1 MVPSN
6 SLGKKI
12 HPFGWISGIA
22 ASLCFV
28 VYNNPNAPRVASG
41 VKHNMINFVNLHIL
55 AATQQPH
62 NYISVNGISLITNA
76 DKHFFLENNFDPS
89 FALQA
94 KCSLFAI
101 AKTKD
106 AVVVLAA
113 AHCPPSGNQV
123 RTAHGQGLGPVE
135 KVFSTT
141 ISQDLVLAVISA
153 TPEVLSTITP
163 IPVATPEESERILSQ
178 TKCGM
183 NVMAVGY
190 PQMNPFVSN
199 VQMNRT
205 FGGDRHSVA
214 IAAPL
219 VRVGEGENPS
229 SVLNVG
235 LLSTAT
241 GFSGGALVGLSGNDL
256 RIVGVITGQKL
267 VNVIKGNQEI
277 NVHFLSTKTF
287 PTTKTA
293 ICVQGNGGENV
304 SLSLEEVVKE
314 IASLTPCQR
323 N

>member
-12 HPFGWISGIA
+12 NYFGWIAGIAA
-22 ASLCFV
+22 ASLCVV

-41 VKHNMINFVNLHIL
+41 VKHNMINFVTTNILGVTPQPHDVIHLNGIPVITNL
-55 AATQQPH
+55 ATQ
-62 NYISVNGISLITNA
+62 
-76 DKHFFLENNFDPS
+76 FFSKKIDPS

-94 KCSLFAI
+94 KCSAAVI

-153 TPEVLSTITP
+153 PPEVLSTITP
-163 IPVATPEESERILSQ
+163 IPVATPEESREILSQ
-178 TKCGM
+178 TTEYGM

-199 VQMNRT
+199 NPMNRT
-205 FGGDRHSVA
+205 LGGDRHPVV
-214 IAAPL
+214 IAASVVKLSESESESSLNHPL
-219 VRVGEGENPS
+219 LGNP
-229 SVLNVG
+229 
-235 LLSTAT
+235 T
-241 GFSGGALVGLSGNDL
+241 GFSGAPLVGLSGNGH
-256 RIVGVITGQKL
+256 RIVGVITSSREVL
-267 VNVIKGNQEI
+267 INPNQLI
-277 NVHFLSTKTF
+277 QNAHVLSTDTF
-287 PTTKTA
+287 PTTETE
-293 ICVQGNGGENV
+293 ICVQDNGGKNV
-304 SLSLEEVVKE
+304 SLSLAEVVKE
-314 IASLTPCQR
+314 IASLTPCR
-323 N
+323 ER